1 MSDKRKPAV
10 VELDQDIPDSVIQ
23 HYAEMSDA
31 QVDELL
37 AKYHIDPQKTIE
49 AVTRLVESR
58 AATWKKP
65 ANSRNR

>member
-10 VELDQDIPDSVIQ
+10 IELEQEIPDSVIR

-37 AKYHIDPQKTIE
+37 AKYHIDPRKTIE
-49 AVTRLVESR
+49 AVTQLVEKR
-58 AATWKKP
+58 AATKT